1 MTCESPVLGLPCCG
15 RLPVGDPQPP
25 RQMLRHP
32 SAARSPVGRAM
43 DDALFNLALFLI
55 ATFAA
60 ALVAGLAGFA
70 FGIVAAGI
78 WLHVITPVETAS
90 LIVGFGLIVQGL
102 AVWKL
107 RKALDWGKLWAFVA
121 GGALGVPLGV
131 AILGWTNPAHVRA
144 GIGAVLVLYALYAL
158 ARPKMQP
165 VAGGALRDG
174 GGGFLNWVL
183 GGITGLA
190 GILVTIWCGLRG
202 WAKDVQRAVFQPVAV
217 ATFLMSALWIRAN
230 GALTAEMT
238 KLFLIVLPALL
249 AGTWLGLKLF
259 GRLNETAFRKIVLGL
274 LLASG

>member
-1 MTCESPVLGLPCCG
+1 
-15 RLPVGDPQPP
+15 
-25 RQMLRHP
+25 
-32 SAARSPVGRAM
+32 M

-107 RKALDWGKLWAFVA
+107 RSALDWRKLWAFVA

-131 AILGWTNPAHVRA
+131 AVLGWTNPAHVRA

-165 VAGGALRDG
+165 VAGGPLRDAG
-174 GGGFLNWVL
+174 VGFLNGIL
-183 GGITGLA
+183 GGITGFA
-190 GILVTIWCGLRG
+190 GIVVTIWCGLRG
-202 WAKDVQRAVFQPVAV
+202 WPKDVQRAVFQPVGV
-217 ATFLMSALWIRAN
+217 ATFIMCAAWLGGT
-230 GALTAEMT
+230 GAISGHTVE
-238 KLFLIVLPALL
+238 LFLLGLPFLL
-249 AGTWLGLKLF
+249 AGTWLGLRLY
-259 GRLNETAFRKIVLGL
+259 GRLDEEGFRKIVLAL
-274 LLASG
+274 LLVSGVALLWSLR

>member
-1 MTCESPVLGLPCCG
+1 
-15 RLPVGDPQPP
+15 
-25 RQMLRHP
+25 
-32 SAARSPVGRAM
+32 M

-107 RKALDWGKLWAFVA
+107 RNALDWRKLWAFVA

-131 AILGWTNPAHVRA
+131 AVLGWTNPAHVRA

-165 VAGGALRDG
+165 VAGGPLRDAG
-174 GGGFLNWVL
+174 VGFLNGIL
-183 GGITGLA
+183 GGITGFA
-190 GILVTIWCGLRG
+190 GIVVTIWCGLRG
-202 WAKDVQRAVFQPVAV
+202 WPKDVQRAVFQPVGV
-217 ATFLMSALWIRAN
+217 ATFIMCAAWLGGT
-230 GALTAEMT
+230 GAISGHTVE
-238 KLFLIVLPALL
+238 LFLLGLPFLL
-249 AGTWLGLKLF
+249 AGTWLGLRLY
-259 GRLNETAFRKIVLGL
+259 GRLDEEGFRKIVLAL
-274 LLASG
+274 LLVSGVALLWSLR